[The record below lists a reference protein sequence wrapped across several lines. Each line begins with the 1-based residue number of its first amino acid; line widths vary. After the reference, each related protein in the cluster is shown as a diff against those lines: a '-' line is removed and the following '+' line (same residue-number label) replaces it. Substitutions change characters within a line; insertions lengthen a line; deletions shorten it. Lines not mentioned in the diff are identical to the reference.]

1 MARLILVR
9 VFHAVLSMALLTLFV
24 FFLVRLTGDPAK
36 LLLPDLTP
44 PAVLEAFRQRL
55 GLNEPLIVQYA
66 IFLKSILHGDL
77 GRSFVYNVPV
87 TDLIAQRLPNTL
99 ILAVAGLVTTLV
111 IGLPLGVL
119 AAYKRGGKL
128 DILSRWLA
136 VVGQSAPA
144 FWIGLLMILLFSIRL
159 HWLPSGGTGGL
170 LNLIMPTL
178 TIAVK
183 PLAGLV
189 RLVRSSMIEV
199 LETDY
204 VKFLRL
210 KGLPEREILWKHGL
224 RNAGLTALTFVGVLT
239 ADLMTGSV
247 VSETVFAWPGLG
259 WLMVTSIGSGDFAV
273 VQAVVL
279 MFSMIYI
286 VINLIVDLLYGV
298 LNPRLR

>member
-9 VFHAVLSMALLTLFV
+9 VFHAALSMALLTLFV
-24 FFLVRLTGDPAK
+24 FFLVRLTGDPAA

-44 PAVLEAFRQRL
+44 PAVMEAFREKL
-55 GLNEPLIVQYA
+55 GLNQPLYVQYG
-66 IFLKSILHGDL
+66 IFMSNLLHGDL

-99 ILAVAGLVTTLV
+99 ILAVSGLATTLV

-119 AAYKRGGKL
+119 AAYKRGGRL
-128 DILSRWLA
+128 DVVSRWLA

-144 FWIGLLMILLFSIRL
+144 FWIGLLMILVFSIRL
-159 HWLPSGGTGGL
+159 HLLPSGGTGGL
-170 LNLIMPTL
+170 PNLIMPTL

-210 KGLPEREILWKHGL
+210 KGLPERQILWKHGL
-224 RNAGLTALTFVGVLT
+224 RNGGLTALTFVGVLT

-286 VINLIVDLLYGV
+286 VINLLVDLLYGV

>member
-24 FFLVRLTGDPAK
+24 FFLVRLTGDPAA

-44 PAVLEAFRQRL
+44 PAVMEAFREKL
-55 GLNEPLIVQYA
+55 GLNQPLYAQYG
-66 IFLKSILHGDL
+66 IFLSNLLHGDL

-111 IGLPLGVL
+111 VGLPLGVL
-119 AAYKRGGKL
+119 AAYKRGGWL
-128 DILSRWLA
+128 DVVSRWLA

-144 FWIGLLMILLFSIRL
+144 FWIGLLMILVFSIRL
-159 HWLPSGGTGGL
+159 HLLPSGGTGGL
-170 LNLIMPTL
+170 PNLIMPTL

-210 KGLPEREILWKHGL
+210 KGLPEWQILWKHAL
-224 RNAGLTALTFVGVLT
+224 RNGGLTALTFVGVLT

-286 VINLIVDLLYGV
+286 VINLLVDLLYGV

>member
-1 MARLILVR
+1 
-9 VFHAVLSMALLTLFV
+9 V
-24 FFLVRLTGDPAK
+24 FFLVRLTGDPAA

-44 PAVLEAFRQRL
+44 PAVMEAFREKL
-55 GLNEPLIVQYA
+55 GLNQPLYVQYG
-66 IFLKSILHGDL
+66 IFMSNLLHGDL

-99 ILAVAGLVTTLV
+99 ILAVSGLATTLV

-119 AAYKRGGKL
+119 AAYKRGGRL
-128 DILSRWLA
+128 DVVSRWLA

-144 FWIGLLMILLFSIRL
+144 FWIGLLMILVFSIRL
-159 HWLPSGGTGGL
+159 HLLPSGGTGGL
-170 LNLIMPTL
+170 PNLIMPTL

-210 KGLPEREILWKHGL
+210 KGLPERQILWKHGL
-224 RNAGLTALTFVGVLT
+224 RNGGLTALTFVGVLT

-286 VINLIVDLLYGV
+286 VINLLVDLLYGV

>member
-1 MARLILVR
+1 MARLVTVR
-9 VFHAVLSMALLTLFV
+9 LSHAILSMALLTLFV
-24 FFLVRLTGDPAK
+24 FFLVRLTGDPAA

-44 PAVLEAFRQRL
+44 PEVMEAFRVKL
-55 GLNEPLIVQYA
+55 GLNQPLYAQYG
-66 IFLKSILHGDL
+66 IFLGGILRGEL
-77 GRSFVYNVPV
+77 GTSFVFNVPV
-87 TDLIAQRLPNTL
+87 ADLIAQRLPNTL
-99 ILAVAGLVTTLV
+99 ILAVSALVTTLV

-119 AAYKRGGKL
+119 AAYNRGGWL
-128 DILSRWLA
+128 DVLARWLA
-136 VVGQSAPA
+136 VIGQSAPA
-144 FWIGLLMILLFSIRL
+144 FWIGLLLILAFSIRL

-170 LNLIMPTL
+170 TNLILPTI
-178 TIAVK
+178 TMAVK

-210 KGLPEREILWKHGL
+210 KGLPERDIIWKHGL

-286 VINLIVDLLYGV
+286 VINLFVDLLYGV

>member
-1 MARLILVR
+1 MARLITVR

-24 FFLVRLTGDPAK
+24 FFLVRLTGDPAA

-44 PAVLEAFRQRL
+44 PAVMEAFRERL
-55 GLNEPLIVQYA
+55 GLNQPLIVQYA

-77 GRSFVYNVPV
+77 GTSFVYNVPV
-87 TDLIAQRLPNTL
+87 IDLIAQRLPNTL

-111 IGLPLGVL
+111 VGLPLGVL

-136 VVGQSAPA
+136 VIGQSAPA

-286 VINLIVDLLYGV
+286 VINLIVDLLYGI

>member
-1 MARLILVR
+1 MARLITVR

-24 FFLVRLTGDPAK
+24 FFLVRLTGDPAA

-44 PAVLEAFRQRL
+44 PAVMEAFRERL
-55 GLNEPLIVQYA
+55 GLNQPLIVQYA

-77 GRSFVYNVPV
+77 GTSFVYNVPV
-87 TDLIAQRLPNTL
+87 IDLIAQRLPNTL

-136 VVGQSAPA
+136 VIGQSAPA

-170 LNLIMPTL
+170 LNLIMPTI

-286 VINLIVDLLYGV
+286 VINLIVDLLYGI

>member
-9 VFHAVLSMALLTLFV
+9 VFHAALSMALLTLFV
-24 FFLVRLTGDPAK
+24 FFLVRLTGDPAA

-44 PAVLEAFRQRL
+44 PAVMEAFREKL
-55 GLNEPLIVQYA
+55 GLNQPLYVQYG
-66 IFLKSILHGDL
+66 IFMSNLLHGDL

-99 ILAVAGLVTTLV
+99 ILAVSGLVTTLV

-119 AAYKRGGKL
+119 AAYKRGGRL
-128 DILSRWLA
+128 DVVSRWLA

-144 FWIGLLMILLFSIRL
+144 FWIGLLMILVFSIRL
-159 HWLPSGGTGGL
+159 HLLPSGGTGGL
-170 LNLIMPTL
+170 PNLIMPTL

-210 KGLPEREILWKHGL
+210 KGLPERQILWKHGL
-224 RNAGLTALTFVGVLT
+224 RNGGLTALTFVGVLT

-286 VINLIVDLLYGV
+286 VINLLVDLLYGV

>member
-24 FFLVRLTGDPAK
+24 FFLVRLTGDPAA

-44 PAVLEAFRQRL
+44 PAVMEAFREKL
-55 GLNEPLIVQYA
+55 GLNQPLYAQYG
-66 IFLKSILHGDL
+66 IFLSNLLHGDL

-111 IGLPLGVL
+111 VGLPLGVL
-119 AAYKRGGKL
+119 AAYKRGGWL
-128 DILSRWLA
+128 DVVSRWLA

-144 FWIGLLMILLFSIRL
+144 FWIGLLMILVFSIRL
-159 HWLPSGGTGGL
+159 HLLPSGGTGGL
-170 LNLIMPTL
+170 PNLIMPTL

-210 KGLPEREILWKHGL
+210 KGLPERQILWKHAL
-224 RNAGLTALTFVGVLT
+224 RNGGLTALTFVGVLT

-286 VINLIVDLLYGV
+286 VINLLVDLLYGV

>member
-24 FFLVRLTGDPAK
+24 FFLVRLTGDPAA

-44 PAVLEAFRQRL
+44 PAVMEAFREKL
-55 GLNEPLIVQYA
+55 GLNQPLYAQYG
-66 IFLKSILHGDL
+66 IFLSNLLHGDL

-87 TDLIAQRLPNTL
+87 SDLIAQRLPNTL

-111 IGLPLGVL
+111 VGLPLGVL
-119 AAYKRGGKL
+119 AAYKRGGWL
-128 DILSRWLA
+128 DVLSRWLA

-144 FWIGLLMILLFSIRL
+144 FWIGLLMILVFSIRL
-159 HWLPSGGTGGL
+159 HLLPSGGTGGL
-170 LNLIMPTL
+170 PNLIMPTL

-210 KGLPEREILWKHGL
+210 KGLPEGQILWKHAL
-224 RNAGLTALTFVGVLT
+224 RNGGLTALTFVGVLT

-286 VINLIVDLLYGV
+286 VINLLVDLLYGV

>member
-1 MARLILVR
+1 MARLISIR
-9 VFHAVLSMALLTLFV
+9 VSHAVLSMALLTLFV
-24 FFLVRLTGDPAK
+24 FFLVRLTGDPAA

-44 PAVLEAFRQRL
+44 EPVKEAFRIKL
-55 GLNEPLIVQYA
+55 GLNQPLYAQYA
-66 IFLKSILHGDL
+66 IFISNLFHGDL

-87 TDLIAQRLPNTL
+87 TDLIIQRLPNTL
-99 ILAVAGLVTTLV
+99 ILAVSALVTTLV

-119 AAYKRGGKL
+119 AAYKRGGWI
-128 DILSRWLA
+128 DVLSRWLA

-144 FWIGLLMILLFSIRL
+144 FWIGLLMILVFSVRL
-159 HWLPSGGTGGL
+159 HWLPSGGTAGVL
-170 LNLIMPTL
+170 ALIMPTL
-178 TIAVK
+178 TMAVK

-247 VSETVFAWPGLG
+247 VAETVFAWPGLG

-273 VQAVVL
+273 VEAVVL

-286 VINLIVDLLYGV
+286 VINLVVDLLYGV

>member
-24 FFLVRLTGDPAK
+24 FFLVRLTGDPAA

-44 PAVLEAFRQRL
+44 PDVMEAFRVKL
-55 GLNEPLIVQYA
+55 GLNEPLYIQYG
-66 IFLKSILHGDL
+66 IFMSNLLHGDL
-77 GRSFVYNVPV
+77 GRSFVYAVPV
-87 TDLIAQRLPNTL
+87 SDLIAQRLPNTL
-99 ILAVAGLVTTLV
+99 ILAVSGLVTTLV
-111 IGLPLGVL
+111 VGLPLGVL
-119 AAYKRGGKL
+119 AAYKRGGRL
-128 DILSRWLA
+128 DVASRWLA
-136 VVGQSAPA
+136 VVGQSAPS
-144 FWIGLLMILLFSIRL
+144 FWIGLLLILLFSVRL
-159 HWLPSGGTGGL
+159 HILPSGGIGGL
-170 LNLIMPTL
+170 PNLILPTL

-189 RLVRSSMIEV
+189 RLTRSSMIEV

-210 KGLPEREILWKHGL
+210 KGLPERQILWKHAL
-224 RNAGLTALTFVGVLT
+224 RNGGLTALTFVGVLT

-259 WLMVTSIGSGDFAV
+259 WLMVTSITSGDFAV

-279 MFSMIYI
+279 MFSLIYI
-286 VINLIVDLLYGV
+286 VINLLVDLLYGV

>member
-1 MARLILVR
+1 
-9 VFHAVLSMALLTLFV
+9 MALLTLFV
-24 FFLVRLTGDPAK
+24 FFLVRLTGDPAA

-44 PAVLEAFRQRL
+44 PAVMEAFREKL
-55 GLNEPLIVQYA
+55 GLNQPLYVQYG
-66 IFLKSILHGDL
+66 IFMSNLLHGDL

-99 ILAVAGLVTTLV
+99 ILAVSGLVTTLV

-119 AAYKRGGKL
+119 AAYKRGGRL
-128 DILSRWLA
+128 DVVSRWLA

-144 FWIGLLMILLFSIRL
+144 FWIGLLMILVFSIRL
-159 HWLPSGGTGGL
+159 HLLPSGGTGGL
-170 LNLIMPTL
+170 PNLIMPTL

-210 KGLPEREILWKHGL
+210 KGLPERQILWKHGL
-224 RNAGLTALTFVGVLT
+224 RNGGLTALTFVWVLT

-286 VINLIVDLLYGV
+286 VINLLVDLLYGV

>member
-1 MARLILVR
+1 M
-9 VFHAVLSMALLTLFV
+9 
-24 FFLVRLTGDPAK
+24 
-36 LLLPDLTP
+36 
-44 PAVLEAFRQRL
+44 EAFREKL
-55 GLNEPLIVQYA
+55 GLNQPLYAQYG
-66 IFLKSILHGDL
+66 IFLSNLLHGDL

-99 ILAVAGLVTTLV
+99 ILAVAGLATTLV
-111 IGLPLGVL
+111 VGLPLGVL
-119 AAYKRGGKL
+119 AAYKRGGWL
-128 DILSRWLA
+128 DVVSRWLA

-144 FWIGLLMILLFSIRL
+144 FWIGLLMILVFSIRL
-159 HWLPSGGTGGL
+159 HLLPSGGTGGL
-170 LNLIMPTL
+170 PNLIMPTL

-210 KGLPEREILWKHGL
+210 KGLPERQILWKHAL
-224 RNAGLTALTFVGVLT
+224 RNGGLTALTFVGVLT

-286 VINLIVDLLYGV
+286 VINLLVDLLYGV

>member
-1 MARLILVR
+1 MARLVSIR
-9 VFHAVLSMALLTLFV
+9 VSHAVLSMALLTLFV
-24 FFLVRLTGDPAK
+24 FFLVRLTGDPAS

-44 PAVLEAFRQRL
+44 EPVKEAFRIKL
-55 GLNEPLIVQYA
+55 GLDQPLYAQYG
-66 IFLKSILHGDL
+66 IFISNLFHGDL

-87 TDLIAQRLPNTL
+87 TDLIIQRLPNTL
-99 ILAVAGLVTTLV
+99 ILAVSALITTLA

-119 AAYKRGGKL
+119 AAYKRGGRV
-128 DILSRWLA
+128 DVVSRWLA

-144 FWIGLLMILLFSIRL
+144 FWIGLLMILVFSIRL
-159 HWLPSGGTGGL
+159 HWLPSGGTAGFL
-170 LNLIMPTL
+170 ALIMPTA
-178 TIAVK
+178 TMAVK

-247 VSETVFAWPGLG
+247 VAETVFAWPGLG

-273 VQAVVL
+273 VEAVVL
-279 MFSMIYI
+279 IFSMIYI
-286 VINLIVDLLYGV
+286 VINLAVDLLYGV